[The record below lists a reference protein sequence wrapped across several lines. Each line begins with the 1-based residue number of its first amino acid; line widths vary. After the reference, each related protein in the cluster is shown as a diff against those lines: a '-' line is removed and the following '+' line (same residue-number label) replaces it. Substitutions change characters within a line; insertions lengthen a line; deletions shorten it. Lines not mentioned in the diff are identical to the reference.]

1 LVSSISSRRDSP
13 CKKNPI
19 TKLYRI
25 TKVYVL
31 LRDKLMWGAFITFF
45 IKSYLKLYVS
55 SALGV

>member
-1 LVSSISSRRDSP
+1 M
-13 CKKNPI
+13 
-19 TKLYRI
+19 KL
-25 TKVYVL
+25 YVL